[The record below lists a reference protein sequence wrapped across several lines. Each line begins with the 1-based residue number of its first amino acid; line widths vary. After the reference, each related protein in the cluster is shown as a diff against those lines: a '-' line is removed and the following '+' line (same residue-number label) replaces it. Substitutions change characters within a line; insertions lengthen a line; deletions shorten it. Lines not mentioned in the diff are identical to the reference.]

1 MLPDCKRRRH
11 PSGAG
16 ARRLCDHYFVTT
28 FAGSIAGAA
37 ALAAAVLAAG
47 CGGRAGADAMAAAV
61 PAGARA
67 VAAVDLDRLR
77 ASSLYPKLP
86 ASVLAAVEPLGRVSR
101 LLLVYDGRE
110 LLAVARG
117 PFGDA
122 PPAGMTRIGRDLA
135 AGGGADAVRAA
146 LAQSHAGRS
155 GAPELVE
162 RATAA
167 LGRTNAIG
175 VAALGGT
182 SVPSTAGQL
191 ANLSGLLRMSE
202 YATLSLRINA
212 ALDATATAVC
222 PNPAAAARLE
232 ETLRAMASITA
243 AGVARRQP
251 ELAALFRSL
260 DVGRDGRTVHARA
273 SASPRAAGELLGL
286 AARSGPD

>member
-1 MLPDCKRRRH
+1 M
-11 PSGAG
+11 
-16 ARRLCDHYFVTT
+16 TT

-37 ALAAAVLAAG
+37 ALAAVVLAAG

-86 ASVLAAVEPLGRVSR
+86 ASVLAAAEPLGGVSR
-101 LLLVYDGRE
+101 VLLVYDGRE

-122 PPAGMTRIGRDLA
+122 PPAGMTHVGRDLA
-135 AGGGADAVRAA
+135 AGGGADAIHAA
-146 LAQSHAGRS
+146 LAQSRTGRS

-167 LGRTNAIG
+167 LGSGNAIG
-175 VAALGGT
+175 IAALGGT
-182 SVPSTAGQL
+182 SVPATAGQL
-191 ANLSGLLRMSE
+191 ANLNGLLRMSE
-202 YATLSLRINA
+202 YATLSLRLDT
-212 ALDATATAVC
+212 ALDAAATAVC
-222 PNPAAAARLE
+222 PNPATATRFE

-243 AGVARRQP
+243 AAVARRQP
-251 ELAALFRSL
+251 ELAALLRSL
-260 DVGRDGRTVHARA
+260 DVRRDGRTVHAHA

-286 AARSGPD
+286 VARSGPD